1 MDNFAQNLK
10 NLRKNR
16 KWTQQRLAEKLKVS
30 ASVVKNW
37 ESGKYYP
44 HMYTL
49 LDISELFDV
58 SLDTL
63 IKGKVERVI

>member
-30 ASVVKNW
+30 VSVVKNW
-37 ESGKYYP
+37 EIGKYYP
-44 HMYTL
+44 HVDL
-49 LDISELFDV
+49 LLAISELFDV

-63 IKGKVERVI
+63 IKGKVEMVI